1 MKYFLT
7 TIFTTLLLAGVALGD
22 TTSSGATTN
31 TLSNSSGS
39 NTTIT
44 GGYSQ
49 ESTTTYASGSSS
61 NSTTTN
67 TTNSYTGDTR
77 VVPSA
82 SAPSISAMSQDLCR
96 VGISVGGQ
104 SFGFGISGGTT
115 VIDEN
120 CERMKLSKLLYDYNM
135 KVAAVAI
142 LCQDDRVFSAMEN
155 AGTPCP
161 FEGMI
166 GEDAKAQWKKYDKE
180 RPDYEQYT
188 EQLQIR
194 NDIEAG
200 QIILTQEALDEQLQL
215 EKEEAEALQKKLEKS
230 KEEAEAEAKKLQKE
244 IKKIEKENEKKEKL
258 EAEKLA
264 AEEKQ
269 AKLEAEKLAAEE
281 AAKQAQAEAEERSK
295 EIFKNGR

>member
-188 EQLQIR
+188 EKLQIR

-200 QIILTQEALDEQLQL
+200 QIILTQEALDKQLQL
-215 EKEEAEALQKKLEKS
+215 EKEEAEALQKKLEK
-230 KEEAEAEAKKLQKE
+230 E
-244 IKKIEKENEKKEKL
+244 IKKIEKENEKKAKEIAKENEKKAKL

-281 AAKQAQAEAEERSK
+281 AAKQAQAEADERSK

>member
-61 NSTTTN
+61 NYTTTN

-161 FEGMI
+161 F
-166 GEDAKAQWKKYDKE
+166 
-180 RPDYEQYT
+180 
-188 EQLQIR
+188 
-194 NDIEAG
+194 
-200 QIILTQEALDEQLQL
+200 
-215 EKEEAEALQKKLEKS
+215 
-230 KEEAEAEAKKLQKE
+230 
-244 IKKIEKENEKKEKL
+244 
-258 EAEKLA
+258 
-264 AEEKQ
+264 
-269 AKLEAEKLAAEE
+269 
-281 AAKQAQAEAEERSK
+281 
-295 EIFKNGR
+295 